1 MRELE
6 NCLTRA
12 VVVSTGEVI
21 RPDHLAIGPAS
32 PGAAPGAGHLS
43 TLAER
48 EHVARVMTA
57 TDGHKARTAEVLG
70 ISRPRLNRLL
80 QRYDLE

>member
-1 MRELE
+1 
-6 NCLTRA
+6 LTRA

-32 PGAAPGAGHLS
+32 PDAAPGAAGLS
-43 TLAER
+43 TLAELER

-57 TDGHKARTAEVLG
+57 TDGHKARTVELLG
-70 ISRPRLNRLL
+70 ISRPRLNRLP
-80 QRYDLE
+80 QKYELE